1 MPATATRRRRSPRL
15 LKFRL
20 QDLAFNFLPGLLAGA
35 QIAGLLFFLN
45 PELPFGWL
53 PMLRSFGVLGGV
65 GGVISAVLLSLVT
78 WSRPGLARRQ
88 LPWAIVAVLASAA
101 ALDWLQA
108 SYLDYYIPPGI
119 NVRLIKA
126 AIGLSIVTLISFY
139 TALSHAAPARSYG
152 RRSII
157 LFVLLSLTTVYLLGE
172 RRKAFQPPLAATPL
186 PAAVEI
192 EPRLNLV
199 VIGLSGATLDV
210 VLPLA
215 EQGQL
220 PFFMK
225 LIEEGAYGRLSSISP
240 TAPEALW
247 TSLATGRYP
256 YRHGVLGPWVYS
268 SPPLY
273 GDHPVRLLPGG
284 PFWNK
289 LVAPGFS
296 RSRLTSGLRRNPALW
311 EIFDRLGVPSG
322 IVDWPATS
330 PVRGSPSFVLSDR
343 YFDGDFSAIS
353 ARPPELAERGV
364 LFRVDSMDLDSET
377 LAPFGEDAPP
387 EVLDALAKD
396 LWRQTLTLFLLDQR
410 QEVRALFLLLPGL
423 GEVSR
428 LTFGGYTAHHLDGQ
442 QQDSYRQSAQ
452 ILTAYYRQ
460 LDGFLEQLWQRIPG
474 KRSLAVASPFGIR
487 ATGGWRSA
495 LHAVTGRSVE
505 GTFHPTSDGAL
516 FLLGDGIQPNRYL
529 DDASVLDVMPTLLYA
544 AGCPIGRDL
553 DGRVLISAFENSFLA
568 QTPLTFV
575 PSYETVSKEL
585 SAAP

>member
-1 MPATATRRRRSPRL
+1 MSAADSRRRRTPRL

-35 QIAGLLFFLN
+35 QLAGLLFFLN
-45 PELPFGWL
+45 PELSFGWWPL
-53 PMLRSFGVLGGV
+53 LRTCAILGAV
-65 GGVISAVLLSLVT
+65 GGVLSAVLLSIVT

-88 LPWAIVAVLASAA
+88 LPWMIVLVLATAA

-108 SYLDYYIPPGI
+108 SYLDYFIPPGI

-126 AIGLSIVTLISFY
+126 AIGLSVVTLICFY
-139 TALSHAAPARSYG
+139 TALLHVAPARSYG
-152 RRSII
+152 RRSIL
-157 LFVLLSLTTVYLLGE
+157 LFVILSLVSVYLLGE
-172 RRKAFQPPLAATPL
+172 RRKAFQPRAAPAPL

-192 EPRLNLV
+192 VPRLNLV
-199 VIGLSGATLDV
+199 VVGLTGATLDV

-220 PFFMK
+220 PFFLK
-225 LIEEGAYGRLSSISP
+225 LIEEGAYGRLTSFPP

-247 TSLATGRYP
+247 TSLATGSFP

-268 SPPLY
+268 APTLF
-273 GDHPVRLLPGG
+273 GDTPVRLLPGG
-284 PFWNK
+284 PFWSK
-289 LVAPGFS
+289 PAAPGFA
-296 RSRLTSGLRRNPALW
+296 RHRLSSELRRNPALW

-330 PVRGSPSFVLSDR
+330 PVRGSPSFVLSDQ
-343 YFDGDFSAIS
+343 YFNGDFSAIS

-364 LFRVDSMDLDSET
+364 LFRVDSTELDSESV
-377 LAPFGEDAPP
+377 AEFGDEVPQ

-428 LTFGGYTAHHLDGQ
+428 MTFGGYTAYHLDGHQ
-442 QQDSYRQSAQ
+442 QEPHRQSAQ

-460 LDGFLEQLWQRIPG
+460 LDTFLDQLWQRIPG
-474 KRSLAVASPFGIR
+474 QKSLAIASPFGVT
-487 ATGGWRSA
+487 ATNGWRRIVGS
-495 LHAVTGRSVE
+495 VTGRKAS
-505 GTFHPTSDGAL
+505 GSYHPTSDGAL
-516 FLLGDGIQPNRYL
+516 FLLGDGIQANQYL
-529 DDASVLDVMPTLLYA
+529 EDAGILDVMPTLLYA

-553 DGRVLISAFENSFLA
+553 DGRVLISAFESSFLA

-575 PSYETVSKEL
+575 PSYEALANE
-585 SAAP
+585 

>member
-1 MPATATRRRRSPRL
+1 MPAAATRRRRTPRL

-20 QDLAFNFLPGLLAGA
+20 QDVAFNFLPGLLAGA
-35 QIAGLLFFLN
+35 QLAGLLFFLN

-53 PMLRSFGVLGGV
+53 PLLRSCGVLGV
-65 GGVISAVLLSLVT
+65 IGGVISATLLSIVT

-88 LPWAIVAVLASAA
+88 LPWAIVAVLAVAA
-101 ALDWLQA
+101 SLDWLQA

-126 AIGLSIVTLISFY
+126 AIGLSIVTLIGFY

-152 RRSII
+152 KRSIA
-157 LFVLLSLTTVYLLGE
+157 LFCFLSLTTVYLLGE
-172 RRKAFQPPLAATPL
+172 RRKAFQPPLATTPL

-192 EPRLNLV
+192 EPRINLV
-199 VIGLSGATLDV
+199 VVGLTGATLDV

-220 PFFMK
+220 PFFLK
-225 LIEEGAYGRLSSISP
+225 LIEEGAYGRLSSFPP
-240 TAPEALW
+240 TAQEALW
-247 TSLATGRYP
+247 TSLATGRFP

-268 SPPLY
+268 APPLFD
-273 GDHPVRLLPGG
+273 DHPVRLLPGG

-289 LVAPGFS
+289 TAAPGFARTRMS
-296 RSRLTSGLRRNPALW
+296 SELRKNPALW

-322 IVDWPATS
+322 IVDWPATA

-343 YFDGDFSAIS
+343 YFNGDFSAIS

-364 LFRVDSMDLDSET
+364 LFRVDSKDLDSET
-377 LAPFGEDAPP
+377 VAEFGEDPPP
-387 EVLDALAKD
+387 EVLDALAQD

-423 GEVSR
+423 GEVSQ
-428 LTFGGYTAHHLDGQ
+428 LTFGGYTAYHLDGQ
-442 QQDSYRQSAQ
+442 QQEPYRESAQ

-460 LDGFLEQLWQRIPG
+460 LDSFLEQLWQRIPG
-474 KRSLAVASPFGIR
+474 KKSLAVASPFGVR
-487 ATGGWRSA
+487 ATSGWRSV
-495 LHAVTGRSVE
+495 LYGLTGRSVE
-505 GTFHPTSDGAL
+505 GTYHPTSDGAL
-516 FLLGDGIQPNRYL
+516 FLLGDGIEPNRYL

-568 QTPLTFV
+568 QNPLTFV
-575 PSYETVSKEL
+575 PSYETLARGFS
-585 SAAP
+585 SAP